1 MDACL
6 VSKSGL
12 VPWANPTGVF
22 NLHVPASFLDLSF
35 GRMEVWIT
43 LVVFFGLTGLLDFSH
58 KETSFGQ
65 FPGFTVLM
73 EFTKVRLENKICYV
87 ILL

>member
-1 MDACL
+1 M
-6 VSKSGL
+6 SKSGL

-43 LVVFFGLTGLLDFSH
+43 LVVFFGLTGWLSILDFSH

-65 FPGFTVLM
+65 FFGFTVLM
-73 EFTKVRLENKICYV
+73 EFTKVRLENKIRYV